1 MAVSTDYRITYTRQ
15 PVWAGCLIF
24 RQKTNRQINKQK
36 TQPNKN
42 KQRNKYFFKSKNL
55 LEANSL
61 YNIWQRHGK
70 TMLVGTLRFVQGL
83 EGDIFLEDKAGEKKR

>member
-1 MAVSTDYRITYTRQ
+1 M
-15 PVWAGCLIF
+15 
-24 RQKTNRQINKQK
+24 
-36 TQPNKN
+36 
-42 KQRNKYFFKSKNL
+42 
-55 LEANSL
+55 EANSL